1 VVAVAPTAV
10 CVIRA
15 WFEEGLAHETR
26 VRARITESLDVTSR
40 ERTEKVLI
48 GEKEI
53 LAAVANWLEA
63 FAERS

>member
-1 VVAVAPTAV
+1 MALAPTAV

-15 WFEEGLAHETR
+15 WFEEGPVHETR

-40 ERTEKVLI
+40 ERAEKVLI

-53 LAAVANWLEA
+53 LAAVAKWLEA